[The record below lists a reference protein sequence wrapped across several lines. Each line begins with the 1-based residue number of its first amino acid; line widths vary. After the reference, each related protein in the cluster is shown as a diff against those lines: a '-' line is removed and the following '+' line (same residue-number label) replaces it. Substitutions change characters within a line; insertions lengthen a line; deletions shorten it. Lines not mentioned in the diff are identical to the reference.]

1 MDTHSRYAS
10 LGFDST
16 KIGFGRRCGI
26 VVVDFQRSLTD
37 PSFPMGGGARIDAAV
52 EATARLLAPARAAGL
67 PVASCVT
74 GYSSARDALR
84 WKIADVENWILGTPG
99 CDLDP
104 RIHDPAYD
112 TLVIKRAP
120 SIFFQTGVSSFFT
133 QEGVDT
139 VIVTGCATS
148 GCIRASVIDAFS
160 HGFRVILPEECS
172 GDHDAQTH
180 AANLCDM
187 GRRYADVMPLA
198 EVLAHLESLPQAKTE
213 APVLP

>member
-1 MDTHSRYAS
+1 MDMLSRYSA
-10 LGFDST
+10 LGFGT
-16 KIGFGRRCGI
+16 GQIGFGARCGV

-37 PSFPMGGGARIDAAV
+37 PSFPIGGGPRIDAAV

-74 GYSSARDALR
+74 GYSSTRDALR

-99 CDLDP
+99 CDFDP
-104 RIHDPAYD
+104 RILDPNYD
-112 TLVIKRAP
+112 TQVIKRAP

-160 HGFRVILPEECS
+160 HGFRVIIPEECV
-172 GDHDAQTH
+172 GDHDPQTH
-180 AANLCDM
+180 AANLGDM
-187 GRRYADVMPLA
+187 GRRYADVLPLG
-198 EVLAHLESLPQAKTE
+198 EVLAHLESLPQA
-213 APVLP
+213 A